1 MDRKKL
7 IALVLLG
14 FTALVLVLNVG
25 MADGITINL
34 LVTKIHAAKSIVLL
48 SAVSLGVTI
57 GVLLK

>member
-7 IALVLLG
+7 IALILLG
-14 FTALVLVLNVG
+14 ITALILVLNVG
-25 MADGITINL
+25 MADGVSLNL

-48 SAVSLGVTI
+48 GAVSLGVAI

>member
-14 FTALVLVLNVG
+14 FTALILVLNVG
-25 MADGITINL
+25 MADGVTINL
-34 LVTKIHAAKSIVLL
+34 LVTKIHAAKSIILL
-48 SAVSLGVTI
+48 GAISLGVTI

>member
-14 FTALVLVLNVG
+14 LTALVLVLNVG
-25 MADGITINL
+25 MADGITLNL
-34 LVTKIHAAKSIVLL
+34 LVTKIHAAKSIILL
-48 SAVSLGVTI
+48 GAVSLGVAI